1 MLAAPYFLGGAMLYI
16 LAIIVLLAV
25 FGGTDEPRPLPEEQ
39 ERLSAALARTTAYWA
54 DIFRY

>member
-25 FGGTDEPRPLPEEQ
+25 FGGTDEPRQ
-39 ERLSAALARTTAYWA
+39 CGAGQAARCNQANNMGY
-54 DIFRY
+54 